1 MQKYDLI
8 IIGGGAAA
16 FATAI
21 KANEL
26 SAKGGSASG
35 GKAKTAI
42 INSGLPV
49 GGTCVNVGCVPSK
62 LLVHAG
68 EILHMARHHGVP
80 GIELEVK
87 GFDFSKVIE
96 DELKIV
102 KGFRQE
108 KYEKVLANLE
118 HVTLIEGQAKFVSEN
133 EVEVSPV
140 RSKTPEASADA
151 LAHRTTNGVNG
162 EKLTADKFVITTG
175 STANV
180 PPIKGIQE
188 VGYITHIEALGI
200 KEQPKELVV
209 IGAGPVGLELAQ
221 VYARFGTK
229 VTILQSRER
238 IFPHGE
244 AELIDKLAQTLEKE
258 GITIKTNVE
267 VQSARSENGKKVLSY
282 TVNGEPEE
290 IIVDEILLAAGKT
303 PNTQDL
309 KLELPG
315 VEVNDRK
322 AVVVNNHFQTNIP
335 YIYAG
340 GDVTNLPLRLETTAG
355 HEGTLIA
362 ENILEGKKNR
372 IDYSTVPY
380 AIFTDPQYA
389 SVGLT
394 EDAQM
399 KERGVCA
406 CRTVPF
412 EVIPKA
418 GITRRTEGLI
428 KMGIDPKTKEI
439 VGVHILAPNAS
450 DLIAQ
455 AMVLIKNKNTID
467 DVLNSEPVF
476 PTMSEAIKYVALSFT
491 KDISQLSCCI

>member
-1 MQKYDLI
+1 MKNFDLI
-8 IIGGGAAA
+8 ILGGGASA
-16 FATAI
+16 FAAAI

-26 SAKGGSASG
+26 K
-35 GKAKTAI
+35 KKTAI
-42 INSGLPV
+42 INSGLPA

-62 LLVHAG
+62 LLLHAG
-68 EILHMARHHGVP
+68 EVLHMAKNHGVP

-87 GFDFSKVIE
+87 SFDFNKVIE

-102 KGFRQE
+102 EGFRKE

-118 HVTLIEGQAKFVSEN
+118 NVTYIEGKAQFSGKKEI
-133 EVEVSPV
+133 EVS
-140 RSKTPEASADA
+140 
-151 LAHRTTNGVNG
+151 G
-162 EKLTADKFVITTG
+162 EKLTADKFIIATG

-180 PPIKGIQE
+180 PPIKGIKE
-188 VGYITHIEALGI
+188 VGYVTHIEALKL
-200 KEQPKELVV
+200 KEQPKKLAI
-209 IGAGPVGLELAQ
+209 IGAGPVGLEFAQ
-221 VYARFGTK
+221 MYARFGTK

-244 AELIDKLAQTLEKE
+244 AELITRLAELLEKE
-258 GITIKTNVE
+258 GVTIKTNVE
-267 VQSARSENGKKVLSY
+267 VKSARSENGKKVLLY
-282 TVNGEPEE
+282 IANGETEE
-290 IIVDEILLAAGKT
+290 LTVDEILLAAGKT
-303 PNTQDL
+303 ANTEALNLDI
-309 KLELPG
+309 PG
-315 VEVNDRK
+315 VNVNERK
-322 AVVVNNHFQTNIP
+322 AIVVNNNFETNIP
-335 YIYAG
+335 YIYSV

-355 HEGTLIA
+355 HEGTLVA
-362 ENILEGKKNR
+362 ENALDEKKNS
-372 IDYSTVPY
+372 IDYATVPY
-380 AIFTDPQYA
+380 AIFTDPGYA

-399 KERGVCA
+399 ERDGVCV

-418 GITRRTEGLI
+418 GIVRRTEGLI
-428 KMGIDPKTKEI
+428 KMGIDPKTQVI
-439 VGVHILAPNAS
+439 VGVHILAPNAA

-491 KDISQLSCCI
+491 KDLSQLSCCI

>member
-1 MQKYDLI
+1 MKNFDLI
-8 IIGGGAAA
+8 ILGGGASA
-16 FATAI
+16 FAAAI

-26 SAKGGSASG
+26 K
-35 GKAKTAI
+35 KKTVI
-42 INSGLPV
+42 INSGLPA

-62 LLVHAG
+62 LLLHAG
-68 EILHMARHHGVP
+68 EVLHMAKNHGVP

-87 GFDFSKVIE
+87 NFDFNKVIE

-102 KGFRQE
+102 EGFRKE
-108 KYEKVLANLE
+108 KYEKVLAKLE
-118 HVTLIEGQAKFVSEN
+118 HVTYIEGKAQFSDKKEI
-133 EVEVSPV
+133 E
-140 RSKTPEASADA
+140 
-151 LAHRTTNGVNG
+151 VNG
-162 EKLTADKFVITTG
+162 EKLTADKFIIATG

-180 PPIKGIQE
+180 PPIKGIKE
-188 VGYITHIEALGI
+188 VGYVTHIEALKL
-200 KEQPKELVV
+200 KEQPKELAI
-209 IGAGPVGLELAQ
+209 IGAGPVGLEFAQ
-221 VYARFGTK
+221 MYARFGTK

-244 AELIDKLAQTLEKE
+244 VELITKLAELLKKE

-267 VQSARSENGKKVLSY
+267 VTSARSENGKKVLSY
-282 TVNGEPEE
+282 TIKGEAEE
-290 IIVDEILLAAGKT
+290 LAVDEILLAAGKT
-303 PNTQDL
+303 ANTKSLNLDIS
-309 KLELPG
+309 G
-315 VEVNDRK
+315 VKVNERK
-322 AVVVNNHFQTNIP
+322 AVVVNNNFQTNVQC
-335 YIYAG
+335 IYSV

-355 HEGTLIA
+355 HEGTLVA
-362 ENILEGKKNR
+362 ENALNEKKND

-380 AIFTDPQYA
+380 AIFTDPGYA

-399 KERGVCA
+399 ERDGVCA

-418 GITRRTEGLI
+418 GIIRRTEGLI
-428 KMGIDPKTKEI
+428 KMGIDPKTQVI
-439 VGVHILAPNAS
+439 MGVHILAPNAA

-467 DVLNSEPVF
+467 DVLDSEPVF

-491 KDISQLSCCI
+491 KDLSQLSCCI